1 MAENLDWYR
10 VFYYTAV
17 TGSLSKAAEALF
29 ITQPAVTH
37 TIKQLEAKLGGQ
49 LFFRTS
55 KGVKLTAEGEA
66 LFPYIEQAYHFIENG
81 ERKIAGMHQLLGGDI
96 KIGAG
101 DTLSRHYLLPYLTA
115 FHEKYPAIKIQVTNR
130 TTLETLVLLKQGR
143 IDLGIVNL
151 PIMDSD
157 IEVRETLLIEDCF
170 IAGAAFKHLSERP
183 ISWGELLEYP
193 IILLEKGSV
202 TRDYIDGISKKQG
215 VRINPEIELG
225 SIDLLVEF
233 ARTGLG
239 IACVIKNFI
248 KAELLHHD
256 IYDIQLDQ
264 PIPPRRIGIATLK
277 HVPLTA
283 AARTFITSM
292 LDNPDAG
299 QGG

>member
-17 TGSLSKAAEALF
+17 TGSLSTAAEALF

-37 TIKQLEAKLGGQ
+37 TLKQLESKLGGQ

-81 ERKIAGMHQLLGGDI
+81 ERKIADMHQLLGGDI

-101 DTLSRHYLLPYLTA
+101 DTLSRHYLLPYLAA
-115 FHEKYPAIKIQVTNR
+115 FHDKYPAIKIQVTNR
-130 TTLETLVLLKQGR
+130 TTLETLALLKQGR

-151 PIMDSD
+151 PVTDPD
-157 IEVRETLLIEDCF
+157 IEVQETLVIEDCF
-170 IAGAAFKHLSERP
+170 IAGPEFKHLSERP
-183 ISWGELLEYP
+183 VSWGELMEYP

-202 TRDYIDGISKKQG
+202 TRAYIDGVAKKQG

-233 ARTGLG
+233 TRTGLG

-256 IYDIQLDQ
+256 LYEIELEQ
-264 PIPPRRIGIATLK
+264 PIPSRRVGIAKLK
-277 HVPLTA
+277 KLPLTA
-283 AARTFITSM
+283 AAHAFIASM
-292 LDNPDAG
+292 LTELEPD
-299 QGG
+299 

>member
-10 VFYYTAV
+10 VFYYTAI

-81 ERKIAGMHQLLGGDI
+81 ERKIADMHQLLSGDI

-101 DTLSRHYLLPYLTA
+101 DTLSRHYLLPYLA
-115 FHEKYPAIKIQVTNR
+115 DFHERHPAIKIQVTNR
-130 TTLETLVLLKQGR
+130 TTVETLALLKQGR

-151 PIMDSD
+151 PVTDPG
-157 IEVRETLLIEDCF
+157 IEVQETLLIEDCF
-170 IAGAAFKHLSERP
+170 IAGPAFKHLSERP
-183 ISWGELLEYP
+183 ISWGELMEYP
-193 IILLEKGSV
+193 IILLEKGSI
-202 TRDYIDGISKKQG
+202 TREYIDGVAKKQG
-215 VRINPEIELG
+215 VRMNPEIELG

-233 ARTGLG
+233 TRTGLG

-248 KAELLHHD
+248 KAELLQQD
-256 IYDIQLDQ
+256 IYVIDLEQ
-264 PIPPRRIGIATLK
+264 PIPPRRVGIATLK
-277 HVPLTA
+277 NVPLTA
-283 AARTFITSM
+283 AAHTFITSM
-292 LDNPDAG
+292 LSNSEDD
-299 QGG
+299 